1 MFGLITGRVLALAIE
16 KCKLECSIDTERRLI
31 ATVQGLEKAFGNLQD
46 QIENLRDEKA
56 NLEQRVDELEK
67 SYATGSIQR
76 EQNEEPAVQVAPGF
90 QRFSQRK
97 RNFEREHAADGMT
110 PTGRQ
115 ILANQNQVDKVQT
128 KPKEKR

>member
-1 MFGLITGRVLALAIE
+1 VFGLVTEQEL
-16 KCKLECSIDTERRLI
+16 IDRLNSLNRDLMANI
-31 ATVQGLEKAFGNLQD
+31 DRLEKRFEQFQRSAED
-46 QIENLRDEKA
+46 TIENLRDEKA